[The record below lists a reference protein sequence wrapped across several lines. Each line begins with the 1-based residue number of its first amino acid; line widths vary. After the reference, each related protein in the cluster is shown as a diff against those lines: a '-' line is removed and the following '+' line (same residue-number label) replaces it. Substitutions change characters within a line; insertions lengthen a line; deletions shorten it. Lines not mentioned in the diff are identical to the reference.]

1 MKRLYS
7 SLLVGSLFALC
18 LPFASAQDA
27 LDVHIGVGSFH
38 NSASSVGLDNASSLN
53 AFGTCSPGSGDTFC
67 QSTGRLGGA
76 FLGIGADIM
85 FSKRFG
91 AGFQANIQPA
101 RSNYVS
107 LEYRQ
112 TFLDVNCIY
121 APINR
126 KRVVLQLLGGIGD
139 ARTSF
144 SVNQSSCIGTAVCS
158 SQTVPVGNANH
169 FAIHAGA
176 GVQLFVTSHIF
187 VRPQFDYYYVP
198 NFTDQFG
205 SNSVPGASIS
215 VGYSFGER

>member
-1 MKRLYS
+1 
-7 SLLVGSLFALC
+7 
-18 LPFASAQDA
+18 
-27 LDVHIGVGSFH
+27 
-38 NSASSVGLDNASSLN
+38 LDNASSLN
-53 AFGTCSPGSGDTFC
+53 AFGTCSPGSGDTLC
-67 QSTGRLGGA
+67 QSTSGLGGA

-101 RSNYVS
+101 RSNYGP
-107 LEYRQ
+107 LDYRQ
-112 TFLDVNCIY
+112 TFLNVDGIY

-126 KRVVLQLLGGIGD
+126 KRAVLQLLGGIGD

-158 SQTVPVGNANH
+158 SQTVPVGSANH

-205 SNSVPGASIS
+205 SNSVPGATIS
-215 VGYSFGER
+215 VGYSFCER

>member
-1 MKRLYS
+1 VKRLCYC
-7 SLLVGSLFALC
+7 LFVCSLFALC

-38 NSASSVGLDNASSLN
+38 NSASGGGLDSAASLN
-53 AFGTCSPGSGDTFC
+53 SFGTCTPGSGDTFC

-76 FLGIGADIM
+76 FLGLGADIM

-101 RSNYVS
+101 RSNYGP

-112 TFLDVNCIY
+112 TFLDVNGIY

-158 SQTVPVGNANH
+158 SQTVPVGSANH
-169 FAIHAGA
+169 FTIHTGV
-176 GVQLFVTSHIF
+176 GVQLFVSSHIF

-205 SNSVPGASIS
+205 SNSVPGASVS
-215 VGYSFGER
+215 VGYNFGER

>member
-1 MKRLYS
+1 VKKLYVY
-7 SLLVGSLFALC
+7 LRICSLFALC

-38 NSASSVGLDNASSLN
+38 NSASGGGLDNASSLN
-53 AFGTCSPGSGDTFC
+53 AFGTCSPGSGDTLC
-67 QSTGRLGGA
+67 QSTSGLGGA
-76 FLGIGADIM
+76 FLGVGADIM

-101 RSNYVS
+101 RSNYGP
-107 LEYRQ
+107 LDYRQ
-112 TFLDVNCIY
+112 TFLNIDGIY

-126 KRVVLQLLGGIGD
+126 KRAVLQLLGGIGD

-158 SQTVPVGNANH
+158 SQTVPVGSANH

-205 SNSVPGASIS
+205 GNSVPGASIS

>member
-1 MKRLYS
+1 VKKLYVY
-7 SLLVGSLFALC
+7 LRICSLFALC
-18 LPFASAQDA
+18 LSFASAQDA
-27 LDVHIGVGSFH
+27 LDVDIGVGNFH
-38 NSASSVGLDNASSLN
+38 NSASGGGLDNASSLN
-53 AFGTCSPGSGDTFC
+53 SFGTCSPGSGDTFC
-67 QSTGRLGGA
+67 QSTSGLGGA

-91 AGFQANIQPA
+91 AGFEANIQPA
-101 RSNYVS
+101 RSNYGP
-107 LEYRQ
+107 LDYRQ
-112 TFLDVNCIY
+112 TFLNVDGIY

-126 KRVVLQLLGGIGD
+126 KRAVLQLLGGIGD

-158 SQTVPVGNANH
+158 SQTVPVGSANH

-205 SNSVPGASIS
+205 SNSVPGATIS